1 MFAITP
7 RLLLRPGWIEDAP
20 ALAAV
25 IADRAIVTKL
35 ETAPWPYELHHAEE
49 FLARASDPRL
59 PNMLVFARTLGAPR
73 LIGGIGLK
81 PAGADAAELGYW
93 IARPYWGLGFAT
105 EAGHAVVRMAQESL
119 RLPKLVAS
127 HFVDNPASGRVLAK
141 LGFKPT
147 GHIAQKRSA
156 AREAPAACVLYERDL
171 DETMVAELEP
181 AMAA

>member
-20 ALAAV
+20 ALAAA

-35 ETAPWPYELHHAEE
+35 ETAPWPYELHHAEQ

-59 PNMLVFARTLGAPR
+59 PNMLIFARTRRAPR

-81 PAGADAAELGYW
+81 PAGDDAAELGYW

-105 EAGHAVVRMAQESL
+105 EAGQAVVRMAQESL
-119 RLPKLVAS
+119 RLQKLVAG

-147 GHIAQKRSA
+147 GHIVPKQSA
-156 AREAPAACVLYERDL
+156 ARETANPCVLYEREL
-171 DETMVAELEP
+171 DEAMAADLEP